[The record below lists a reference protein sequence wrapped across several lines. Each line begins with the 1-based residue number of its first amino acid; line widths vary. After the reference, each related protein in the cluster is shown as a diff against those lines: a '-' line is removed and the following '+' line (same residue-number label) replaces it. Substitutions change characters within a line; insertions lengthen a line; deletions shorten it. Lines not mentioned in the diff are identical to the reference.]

1 MHAVVVH
8 GDAVA
13 YADGADLERARR
25 RPCRCRPLRLRQ
37 ILSRL
42 LWPGMMSLARVEDRD
57 ERTLHFLIGES
68 VGLKQAAVGSSRP
81 MPRLTASLRS
91 CTLVSR
97 FLAVLDTQRC
107 DEKTRARW
115 RCPSL
120 DAYDGRLPA
129 KRYLRRSGPCGGDR
143 WPCAFARGCSRE
155 CSEPSTAG
163 SQVRLLAVG
172 WMRLL
177 LALSSHLLVGGYYTG
192 ILRLTVEKVWRKA
205 GNTLDG

>member
-1 MHAVVVH
+1 MPAFT
-8 GDAVA
+8 AS
-13 YADGADLERARR
+13 E
-25 RPCRCRPLRLRQ
+25 

-42 LWPGMMSLARVEDRD
+42 LCPGMISLLELKTATSGRFISSSVSPSALRRLRWGARA
-57 ERTLHFLIGES
+57 
-68 VGLKQAAVGSSRP
+68 K
-81 MPRLTASLRS
+81 PRLMASLRS

-97 FLAVLDTQRC
+97 FLAALDTQRC
-107 DEKTRARW
+107 DEKMRARW